1 MKNLR
6 ALALMLL
13 IVSTL
18 QVPAAQAACSAAPN
32 KPLLNFTVQSD
43 GIEFTVTPSA
53 AGCPATSLI
62 YSYNYYDQS
71 TKSWGTWTNWV
82 TGSYVADPFS
92 IKVKSVE
99 GKILVAFAVYA
110 KNIWGESEQSRENEG
125 KNGISFDL
133 NGSAADK
140 AALELKARE
149 DAELAAEEKEAAE
162 ELAAWNAKKL
172 TITCTKGK
180 ATKKVTGDPPACP
193 SGYTNS
199 KSGYL
204 TFQAFSKCRLYKQD
218 SPVGGAEL
226 LDAGKTLDLHLATN
240 TEFLLSALKNSD
252 FNCATKILKMP
263 AFVGSKISSTRA
275 LDGIQ
280 SAKWGK
286 ISAFWNYHPD
296 DGLKITFT
304 TK

>member
-6 ALALMLL
+6 VLVLL
-13 IVSTL
+13 LFIGSTL
-18 QVPAAQAACSAAPN
+18 QVPAAQAACSSAPN
-32 KPLLNFTVQSD
+32 KPLLNFMVQSD
-43 GIEFTVTPSA
+43 GIEFMVAPSA

-62 YSYNYYDQS
+62 YSYNYYDQP
-71 TKSWGTWTNWV
+71 TKTWGTWSSWV

-92 IKVKSVE
+92 IKVKSLE
-99 GKILVAFAVYA
+99 GKTLVAFGVYA
-110 KNIWGESEQSRENEG
+110 KNIWGESEQSRENDAH
-125 KNGISFDL
+125 NGISFDL
-133 NGSAADK
+133 NLSAADK
-140 AALELKARE
+140 AALELKASE

-162 ELAAWNAKKL
+162 ELATWNAKKL

-180 ATKKVTGDPPACP
+180 VTKKVVGDPPVCP
-193 SGYTNS
+193 SGYTNP
-199 KSGYL
+199 KSIYL

-218 SPVGGAEL
+218 SPIGGAEL
-226 LDAGKTLDLHLATN
+226 LDAGKTLDLHIAPN
-240 TEFLLSALKNSD
+240 TEFLLTALKYSD

-286 ISAFWNYHPD
+286 ISTFWNYHPD